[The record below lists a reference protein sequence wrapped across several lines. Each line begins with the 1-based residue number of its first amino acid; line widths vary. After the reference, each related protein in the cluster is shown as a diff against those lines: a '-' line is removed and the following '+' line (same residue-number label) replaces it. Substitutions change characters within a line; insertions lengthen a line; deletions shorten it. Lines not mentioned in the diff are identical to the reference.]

1 MEWWAFNLTLDDGRK
16 LSWEAA
22 GKTSTDAIRELAFCW
37 MKRWGD
43 AAGFRGAELT
53 AIECLGRLDAAL
65 DEPGPVTSKLRVA
78 EP

>member
-16 LSWEAA
+16 LSWEAT

-43 AAGFRGAELT
+43 AADFRGAELT
-53 AIECLGRLDAAL
+53 AIECLGRLDAVL
-65 DEPGPVTSKLRVA
+65 DQPVPVTSKLRVA